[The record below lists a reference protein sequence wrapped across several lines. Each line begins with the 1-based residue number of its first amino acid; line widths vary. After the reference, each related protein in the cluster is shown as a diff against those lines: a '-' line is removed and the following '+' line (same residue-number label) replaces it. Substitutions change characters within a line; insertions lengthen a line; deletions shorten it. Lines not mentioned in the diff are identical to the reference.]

1 MSLEIDWEV
10 KTTKATCMI
19 ARWIRRQNVCSSELA
34 KMSGKNSAKLLKSPD
49 SWIKSSFKFQAQND
63 QVWFCNSPTGESNL
77 GNMMKAMSRAASI
90 IPHSTNHCVRA
101 TSVTVL
107 SNHDVEAR
115 HIKVVTGHKSTTSI
129 ESYNARASLQQKE
142 NISNILNCFVAGN
155 SHLAIEYQPSSS
167 REFPALP
174 TSSTSSAITSSQQ
187 IENNKDVRIQ
197 ASQAFHFHGCN
208 VSIVNNYYM
217 RWTINV
223 KSSW

>member
-1 MSLEIDWEV
+1 MFAVPNSPRCPV
-10 KTTKATCMI
+10 KTV
-19 ARWIRRQNVCSSELA
+19 QNYLNQLNPELEVLFERPREA
-34 KMSGKNSAKLLKSPD
+34 ST
-49 SWIKSSFKFQAQND
+49 KFQAQND
-63 QVWFCNSPTGESNL
+63 QVWFCNSPIGESTL
-77 GNMMKAMSRAASI
+77 GNMMKAMSLAASI
-90 IPHSTNHCVRA
+90 IPHSTKHCVRA

-107 SNHDVEAR
+107 SNHNVEGR
-115 HIKVVTGHKSTTSI
+115 HIKVVAGHKSTTSI

-174 TSSTSSAITSSQQ
+174 TPSTSSTITSSQQ
-187 IENNKDVRIQ
+187 IENNQDVRMQ
-197 ASQAFHFHGCN
+197 ASQAFHFHRCN
-208 VSIVNNYYM
+208 VSIVDNNYM

>member
-1 MSLEIDWEV
+1 MFAVPNSPRCQV
-10 KTTKATCMI
+10 KTLQNYLNQLNPELEVLFQRPREASTK
-19 ARWIRRQNVCSSELA
+19 V
-34 KMSGKNSAKLLKSPD
+34 
-49 SWIKSSFKFQAQND
+49 QAQND
-63 QVWFCNSPTGESNL
+63 QVWFCNSPTGESTL
-77 GNMMKAMSRAASI
+77 GNTMKAMLLAASI

-101 TSVTVL
+101 MSVTVL
-107 SNHDVEAR
+107 SNHNVEAR

-174 TSSTSSAITSSQQ
+174 TPSTSSAITSSQQ
-187 IENNKDVRIQ
+187 IENNQDVRIQ
-197 ASQAFHFHGCN
+197 ASQAFHFHGSN
-208 VSIVNNYYM
+208 VLIVNNNYM

-223 KSSW
+223 KPSW

>member
-1 MSLEIDWEV
+1 MFAVPNSSRCPV
-10 KTTKATCMI
+10 KTV
-19 ARWIRRQNVCSSELA
+19 QNYLNHLNPELEVLFQRPREA
-34 KMSGKNSAKLLKSPD
+34 ST
-49 SWIKSSFKFQAQND
+49 KFQAQND
-63 QVWFCNSPTGESNL
+63 QVWFCNSPTGESTL
-77 GNMMKAMSRAASI
+77 GNMMKAMLLAASI

-107 SNHDVEAR
+107 SNHNVEAR

-155 SHLAIEYQPSSS
+155 SYLAIEYQPSSS

-174 TSSTSSAITSSQQ
+174 TPSTSSAITSSQQ
-187 IENNKDVRIQ
+187 IENNQDVRMQ

-208 VSIVNNYYM
+208 VSIVNNNY
-217 RWTINV
+217 TG
-223 KSSW
+223 